1 MNLQA
6 MSGRFQPLEVSMD
19 EDAPP
24 DRAPASDQ
32 LHPLVYKAAA
42 GLVLCF
48 VMSAWM
54 FFDRQNDI
62 AELLGFASLLL
73 FIVVLLPLLLWRVW
87 RRQQQAEADDGSP
100 LFRHWASGD
109 FGVWGGQLKGSHA
122 AIDALLPLVAVAG
135 GMVALGIVFA
145 LTATAS

>member
-1 MNLQA
+1 M
-6 MSGRFQPLEVSMD
+6 GKDVVPY
-19 EDAPP
+19 
-24 DRAPASDQ
+24 RAPGSDQ
-32 LHPLVYKAAA
+32 LHPVIYKTAA
-42 GLVLCF
+42 GLVFCF
-48 VMSAWM
+48 VISAWI

-73 FIVVLLPLLLWRVW
+73 LIAVLLPTVLWRVW
-87 RRQQQAEADDGSP
+87 RRELQAEADDGRP
-100 LFRHWASGD
+100 VFRHWASGD
-109 FGVWGGQLKGSHA
+109 FGVWGGQLKGGHA